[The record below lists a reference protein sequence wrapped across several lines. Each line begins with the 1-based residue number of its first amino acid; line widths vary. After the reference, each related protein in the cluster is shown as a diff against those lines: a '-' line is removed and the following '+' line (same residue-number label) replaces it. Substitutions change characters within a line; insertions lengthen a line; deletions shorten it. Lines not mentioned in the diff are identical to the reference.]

1 MAVQIVGWELAKEVP
16 AVGRPC
22 LQPGVLVILVEDD
35 YHPLL
40 VLRLVVLPHERV
52 VMPVS
57 FFVDPEIVNDPEA
70 KDIQEIT
77 LSYTFHETPLTPEQ
91 AAAAS
96 ATN

>member
-52 VMPVS
+52 VIGIDSQHRVS
-57 FFVDPEIVNDPEA
+57 VC
-70 KDIQEIT
+70 
-77 LSYTFHETPLTPEQ
+77 L
-91 AAAAS
+91 AAANDACCIQYCLLPK
-96 ATN
+96 TV